1 MINKIAD
8 FMGKKQVAL
17 FSLIITVLLVAVKII
32 VAYLSNSISV
42 FSEAL
47 NNGLDLVTVLI
58 TFLAIRISTRPP
70 DKDHTYGHGKYE
82 NLSALFQLVVISLLC
97 FFIIYKS
104 IQRIILK
111 DFELM
116 LNNYVFIVL
125 IGSILVN
132 IIRVYFV
139 GNVAKKYNSY
149 AFKAEFLNYLSDIIS
164 SLIVVIGL
172 FIARAGFHLADPI
185 ASIIISIL
193 ILVFGIRMAI
203 KVIKN
208 FLDYIPREVTEKVH
222 EVLEEIPEIKSV
234 DRILIHEVGN
244 IKFVNLEI
252 SVDDNIY
259 LSQLENLKEK
269 IAGEIAKNLTDSQIM
284 VSVKSSFSEDN
295 VDCKVKEILLNQA
308 DVKDIHNIFIYNVG
322 DKIDISIHMELNKSL
337 SLTESEKL
345 TALTEDL
352 ILEKITYA
360 RNIYIHIEDAKGNE
374 SWYDITGMS
383 EDLINKVKK
392 EISVYVLPES
402 CHNFT
407 ILERNGNYN
416 IAFHCRLEKNMEVES
431 AHSIITKIEN
441 RIKHISGGIG
451 EVLIHVEPG

>member
-58 TFLAIRISTRPP
+58 TLLAIRISTRPP

-97 FFIIYKS
+97 FFVIYKS

-139 GNVAKKYNSY
+139 GSVARKYNSY

-172 FIARAGFHLADPI
+172 FIARAGFYLADPI

-203 KVIKN
+203 KVMKN

-234 DRILIHEVGN
+234 NRILIHEVGN

-269 IAGEIAKNLTDSQIM
+269 ISGEIAKNLPDSQIM
-284 VSVKSSFSEDN
+284 VSAKSSFSENN

-308 DVKDIHNIFIYNVG
+308 DVKDVHNIFIYNVG
-322 DKIDISIHMELNKSL
+322 DKIDISVHVELSQSL
-337 SLTESEKL
+337 SLAESEKL

-352 ILEKITYA
+352 ILGKITFA

-374 SWYDITGMS
+374 SWNDITGRS
-383 EDLINKVKK
+383 EDLINRIKK
-392 EISVYVLPES
+392 EISAHVLPES

-416 IAFHCRLEKNMEVES
+416 IAFHCKLDKKMEVEP

-441 RIKHISGGIG
+441 RIKHISGRIG
-451 EVLIHVEPG
+451 EVLVHVEPG